1 MDAGLPAAHESP
13 AARAWI
19 TIVVLVAIVVADLVA
34 IGSDLAEVRLLQR
47 AGTEGI
53 SFDEAD
59 ANDVRQAAI
68 GAVQL
73 VLFIGAAVAFIAW
86 LRRMYENAIALAPP
100 DPRYGAGWTIG
111 AWFVPVWNLFRP
123 VQLVN
128 DVRRSGE
135 PHPNWVPVVIW
146 TGGDSGSRAS
156 SSTTSR
162 CRSRATTRRS
172 TRRSPGRSGLRLRT
186 PSTCS
191 RPGSRSPSST
201 CSRTPR
207 KSGPSAPEP
216 PAGRVPPGRARTGR

>member
-1 MDAGLPAAHESP
+1 MDAAQPAPPYESP
-13 AARAWI
+13 AVRAWI
-19 TIVVLVAIVVADLVA
+19 AIVVLVAIIVADLVA

-100 DPRYGAGWTIG
+100 VPRYGAGWTIG

-135 PHPNWVPVVIW
+135 PHPNWVPLVIW
-146 TGGDSGSRAS
+146 SWWGLWLASLVLHNVSLSESGDNETLDSAIAGSKWLAAADGLDALAAGLAIAVVYVLTHAQEERAE
-156 SSTTSR
+156 
-162 CRSRATTRRS
+162 RR
-172 TRRSPGRSGLRLRT
+172 
-186 PSTCS
+186 
-191 RPGSRSPSST
+191 
-201 CSRTPR
+201 
-207 KSGPSAPEP
+207 
-216 PAGRVPPGRARTGR
+216 V